1 MKTKNRI
8 RLRDTDIYYEIRG
21 RGMPV
26 LIIHGWSV
34 DHRLMSGSMESA
46 FRGDTKAFRRIYVD
60 LPGMGKSG
68 VNPSIKSA
76 DDVVGVLLD
85 FIDAVLPETKF
96 LLVGESWGGALC
108 RGILEHRKDFVA
120 GFCFLCPVTVTDR
133 KDIERPVRTILEKD
147 EAFLETLTER
157 ERELF
162 TSLAVVQT
170 KTCWKAFKRDVYGTL
185 IGNDKEYLGRVLK
198 GEFRDLNYLR
208 PFTFEKPVL
217 ILTGRQDIAVG
228 YREQTECF
236 MDFPRA
242 TLAVLDMAGHNLQI
256 ERNGV
261 FLALLR
267 DWLRRVRSYRG

>member
-1 MKTKNRI
+1 MKTKNHI
-8 RLRDTDIYYEIRG
+8 RLRDTDIYHEIRG
-21 RGMPV
+21 RGTPI

-34 DHRLMSGSMESA
+34 DHRLMSGSMEDA
-46 FRGDTKAFRRIYVD
+46 FRKEKGFQRIYVD

-68 VNPSIKSA
+68 VNPAIKTA

-85 FIDAVLPETKF
+85 FIDAVLPEREF

-120 GFCFLCPVTVTDR
+120 GLCLLCPVTVSLR
-133 KDIERPVRTILEKD
+133 KDIERPVRTVIEKD

-157 ERELF
+157 ERKLF

-170 KTCWKAFKRDVYGTL
+170 KKYWKVFKRDVYGTL
-185 IGNDKEYLGRVLK
+185 IKNSEEYLGRVLK
-198 GEFRDLNYLR
+198 GEFRDQNYLR

-217 ILTGRQDIAVG
+217 ILTGRQDVAVG
-228 YREQTECF
+228 YKEQTECF

-242 TLAVLDMAGHNLQI
+242 TLAVLDKAGHNLQI
-256 ERNGV
+256 EQGGV
-261 FLALLR
+261 FHALLA